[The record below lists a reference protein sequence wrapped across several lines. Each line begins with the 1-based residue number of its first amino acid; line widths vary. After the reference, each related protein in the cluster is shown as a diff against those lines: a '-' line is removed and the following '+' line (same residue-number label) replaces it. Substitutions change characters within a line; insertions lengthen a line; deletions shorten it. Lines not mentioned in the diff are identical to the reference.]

1 MMKEEA
7 SKEQEEEDPKKTT
20 SVKEN
25 VIWRPHKPNQG
36 AGGGSAKT
44 CSKYVTQR
52 GELEKPFGHTHAT
65 DESGNQGL

>member
-1 MMKEEA
+1 MNYKFLTQRMIIVMMKEEA

-44 CSKYVTQR
+44 CSEYVT
-52 GELEKPFGHTHAT
+52 
-65 DESGNQGL
+65 